1 METYFFMLTLNTI
14 CIIIHNTDSERRT
27 LMFDIDFKSREP
39 VYEQIKTRIINLVL
53 SNSLSANEQLPAVR
67 QLALQLS
74 VNPNTVQK
82 AYEQLE
88 MEGIIYSLQGR
99 GSFIAENNKLYD
111 EYKKKLHN
119 NMEKIVNNARS
130 MNFKKD
136 TVVEVFNDV
145 IGHWEE

>member
-145 IGHWEE
+145 IGQWEE

>member
-53 SNSLSANEQLPAVR
+53 SNSLAANEQLPAVR

-145 IGHWEE
+145 IGQWEE